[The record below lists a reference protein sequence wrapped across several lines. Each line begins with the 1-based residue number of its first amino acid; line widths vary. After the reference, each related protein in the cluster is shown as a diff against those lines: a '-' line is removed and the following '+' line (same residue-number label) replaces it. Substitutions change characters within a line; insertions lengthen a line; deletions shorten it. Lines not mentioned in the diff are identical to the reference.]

1 MLTGIIRGQRL
12 MLRTP
17 LVVADSI
24 NYLTAKFAFDADWKG
39 RVITAYFV
47 CGDKTITAELASG
60 EITAEQGIN
69 LTAGRWELKLSG
81 IKADSRVTAGPVW
94 LDVLPFGATDGELPD
109 ISLTQYEQLL
119 AKIGDM
125 DELTTADKNT
135 LVAAINEA
143 AQSGGG
149 SGGGGLPAGGTP
161 GQVLTRTASGSAWQD
176 GTPGPVGP
184 QGPEGKKGD
193 KGDTGAAGETGPA
206 GPKGEQGIQ
215 GPKGDPGDK
224 GETGPK
230 GDTGEGFA
238 VLGYYASLSAL
249 QAGVSNPS
257 AGDAYGVGAGE
268 PYDIYIWDG
277 VNSKWVNNGPLQ
289 GAKGEQGPTGPKGDT
304 GAKGDPGAKG
314 DTGARGEQGPT
325 GEAAGFGTPTA
336 TATTLDAGTPATV
349 EVTASGADTAKVF
362 AFKFGVPKGEQ
373 GATGEQGPKG
383 DPGAKG
389 EQGVKGDTG
398 PYFTPSVSAEGI
410 LSWSNNG
417 GLDNPASVSIKGPQG
432 EKGDTGAQGAQGE
445 QGPAGPNEISTD
457 TATALNGL
465 LKGNGS
471 TVQVAQSGVD
481 YATPA
486 TDTVVT
492 ASASAWSDNTI
503 TLSVTGV
510 MVDSKLEIGLSDTA
524 TDEQYAAATA
534 AQIRATGSGNGT
546 VTLKAATAPTIDLPI
561 IIRRLS

>member
-24 NYLTAKFAFDADWKG
+24 NYLTAKFTFDADWNG

-47 CGDKTITAELASG
+47 CGDKTITAELAGG
-60 EITAEQGIN
+60 EITAAQGIN

-94 LDVLPFGATDGELPD
+94 FDVLPFGTADGELPD

-125 DELTTADKNT
+125 DDLTTADKNT

-230 GDTGEGFA
+230 GDTGATGERGPAGAHYTPSVTADGDLSWSNDGGLDNPATVNIRGPQGAQGAKGDTGEGFA

-257 AGDAYGVGAGE
+257 AGDAYGVGAG
-268 PYDIYIWDG
+268 
-277 VNSKWVNNGPLQ
+277 
-289 GAKGEQGPTGPKGDT
+289 GAYPHPH
-304 GAKGDPGAKG
+304 
-314 DTGARGEQGPT
+314 
-325 GEAAGFGTPTA
+325 AGR
-336 TATTLDAGTPATV
+336 TV
-349 EVTASGADTAKVF
+349 G
-362 AFKFGVPKGEQ
+362 
-373 GATGEQGPKG
+373 
-383 DPGAKG
+383 
-389 EQGVKGDTG
+389 
-398 PYFTPSVSAEGI
+398 
-410 LSWSNNG
+410 
-417 GLDNPASVSIKGPQG
+417 
-432 EKGDTGAQGAQGE
+432 
-445 QGPAGPNEISTD
+445 
-457 TATALNGL
+457 
-465 LKGNGS
+465 
-471 TVQVAQSGVD
+471 
-481 YATPA
+481 
-486 TDTVVT
+486 
-492 ASASAWSDNTI
+492 
-503 TLSVTGV
+503 
-510 MVDSKLEIGLSDTA
+510 
-524 TDEQYAAATA
+524 
-534 AQIRATGSGNGT
+534 R
-546 VTLKAATAPTIDLPI
+546 
-561 IIRRLS
+561 

>member
-47 CGDKTITAELASG
+47 CGDKTITAELTSG
-60 EITAEQGIN
+60 EITAAQGIN

-94 LDVLPFGATDGELPD
+94 FDVLPFGAADGELPD

-193 KGDTGAAGETGPA
+193 KGDTGAAGETGPT

-230 GDTGEGFA
+230 GDTGATGERGPAGAHYTPSVTVDGDLSWSNNGGLENPATVNIRGPQGAQGAKGDTGEGFA

-249 QAGVSNPS
+249 QAGVSNPA

-304 GAKGDPGAKG
+304 GPQGNPGAKGDPG
-314 DTGARGEQGPT
+314 T
-325 GEAAGFGTPTA
+325 AAGFGTPTA
-336 TATTLDAGTPATV
+336 TANTLTAGAAATV
-349 EVTASGADTAKVF
+349 KVTASGADTAKVF
-362 AFKFGVPKGEQ
+362 DFEFGIPQGEK
-373 GATGEQGPKG
+373 GATG

-389 EQGVKGDTG
+389 DTGEQGPQGIQGPKGADGAKGDTG
-398 PYFTPSVSAEGI
+398 PYFTPAVSAEGI
-410 LSWSNNG
+410 ISWSNNG
-417 GLDNPASVSIKGPQG
+417 GLDNPASV
-432 EKGDTGAQGAQGE
+432 DL
-445 QGPAGPNEISTD
+445 
-457 TATALNGL
+457 ATAVINALPNAD
-465 LKGNGS
+465 S
-471 TVQVAQSGVD
+471 TT
-481 YATPA
+481 Y
-486 TDTVVT
+486 
-492 ASASAWSDNTI
+492 
-503 TLSVTGV
+503 
-510 MVDSKLEIGLSDTA
+510 
-524 TDEQYAAATA
+524 
-534 AQIRATGSGNGT
+534 
-546 VTLKAATAPTIDLPI
+546 
-561 IIRRLS
+561 